1 MITPLNLDMNTI
13 LSRSL
18 VAFVFVVLALTRL
31 SADSVEVRDLKYSL
45 IKYKSSDAWYEVVI
59 ELEAFRD
66 SEDDSRRHRDY
77 LDDVKVDLILGFE
90 VDKEMRALPFE
101 FFRASV
107 ELVSLEVGTGNIRF
121 YLPPEVVNRD
131 RLRGEPH
138 SYIIRIS
145 RKGEQI
151 HQSVS
156 SSLSKESVLQNF
168 EARVSEFVS
177 VNDGILAPQQDT
189 PFASEY
195 SGTTLRT
202 KVVLSN
208 N

>member
-177 VNDGILAPQQDT
+177 ENDGILAPQQDT